1 LDEIINSFQ
10 GRKSYVRSHKYR
22 YSFDKFVRLKKWDPY
37 KGYKYGR
44 RYSKMLPSGYY
55 ENQAWGAL
63 HKAWVGYNIAI
74 SKWEFDNQIKY
85 AKIIRKLQRDLGL
98 ELSDFKCLH

>member
-10 GRKSYVRSHKYR
+10 ALKYYMRSHKYR
-22 YSFDKFVRLKKWDPY
+22 YSLDKFVRLKKWYPY
-37 KGYKYGR
+37 KGYKYGH
-44 RYSKMLPSGYY
+44 RYSRMLTSGYY

-85 AKIIRKLQRDLGL
+85 AKIIRKLQRGFR
-98 ELSDFKCLH
+98 FKII